1 MEDISH
7 LEVVTMLQSVCL
19 CILPILHC
27 VNIMKHRQLRSSAL
41 EKFNMDSSLTGRKY
55 MPNIHTITTSEELK
69 TRIKADVSVTVPLEG
84 IAIEASNSYLRSVKT
99 SDTSLIQ
106 VIEEIIQ
113 DDPVRANV
121 FDMKLTA
128 EASELLGRDLKAF
141 TDKYGEYFVYGH
153 ASRARFSA
161 VCNIKTSSKDVRDKI
176 KSSLA
181 AKAGD
186 AKGISA
192 SLESYSSSSKEG
204 TSMDMSLEI
213 DRLSEKD
220 AESRP
225 HFEIGELI
233 KSYDN
238 FQKNFQ
244 TTPYMALL
252 CHYSVL
258 DRRFPLPQTQFK
270 YLGSKLSALYQSLY
284 LAQHELSPSPMVQ
297 SASCSTKVA
306 KTCDMIRHLDVYDE
320 NAVANMQ
327 KDVQDCLDE
336 VERWRLRFDL
346 QSDAKKLENTK
357 LKYCPSNHSF
367 PSPQLLQKAILT
379 YTQRFMD
386 QLRRRKGLV

>member
-7 LEVVTMLQSVCL
+7 LEVDMMLQSVCL
-19 CILPILHC
+19 GIQPTLHC
-27 VNIMKHRQLRSSAL
+27 VNFMKHRQLRGSAL
-41 EKFNMDSSLTGRKY
+41 EKFKVDSSLTGRKY

-69 TRIKADVSVTVPLEG
+69 ARIKADVSVTVPLEG
-84 IAIEASNSYLRSVKT
+84 IAIEASSSYLRSVKT
-99 SDTSLIQ
+99 SDTSLVQ

-113 DDPVRANV
+113 DDPVRASA

-153 ASRARFSA
+153 VSRARFTA
-161 VCNIKTSSKDVRDKI
+161 ICTIKTSSMNVRDKI

-186 AKGISA
+186 VKGISA
-192 SLESYSSSSKEG
+192 SLESYNSSSKEHC
-204 TSMDMSLEI
+204 SMDLNLDI

-225 HFEIGELI
+225 RFEIGELV
-233 KSYDN
+233 KAYDN
-238 FQKNFQ
+238 FQEHFQ

-258 DRRFPLPQTQFK
+258 DPRFPLPQSQFQ

-284 LAQHELSPSPMVQ
+284 LAQHELSHSPMVQ
-297 SASCSTKVA
+297 SASCSTKIA
-306 KTCDMIRHLDVYDE
+306 KTCDTIRQLDSYDDD
-320 NAVANMQ
+320 AVANMQ

-346 QSDAKKLENTK
+346 QSDAKKLENTS
-357 LKYCPSNHSF
+357 LKYCPSNHSS
-367 PSPQLLQKAILT
+367 PSPQSL
-379 YTQRFMD
+379 
-386 QLRRRKGLV
+386 